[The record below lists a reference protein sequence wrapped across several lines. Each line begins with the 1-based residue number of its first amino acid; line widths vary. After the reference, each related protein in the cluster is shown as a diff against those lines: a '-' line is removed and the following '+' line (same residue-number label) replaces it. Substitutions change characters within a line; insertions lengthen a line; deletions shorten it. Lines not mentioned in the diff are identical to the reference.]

1 MDIVNLMQKKGCI
14 LNLPSI
20 WQGFDIKIFGS
31 FTHQSSADDQSQAN
45 YRIIQIQHSYP
56 K

>member
-14 LNLPSI
+14 LKPSI
-20 WQGFDIKIFGS
+20 WQVFDIKIFGS